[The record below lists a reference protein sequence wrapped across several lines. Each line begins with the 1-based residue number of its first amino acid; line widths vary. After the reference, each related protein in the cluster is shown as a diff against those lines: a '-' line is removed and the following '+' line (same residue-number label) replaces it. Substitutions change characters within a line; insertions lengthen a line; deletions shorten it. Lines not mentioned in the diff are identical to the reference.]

1 MIYLLGFMGAGK
13 STFGKQIA
21 KKHKINFVDTDKEIE
36 KLTNLSIAK
45 NFEIFGEDKF
55 RKIESSILHNIKL
68 NSIIACG
75 GGLPSY
81 KKNML
86 FIKKS
91 GVSIYLKTNTEELF
105 NRLSVNCGNRPLIQ
119 NMSDY
124 KLKSYIYEKLEEREK
139 YYNMADYIIK
149 TDGLTKKEV
158 LAKID
163 TLLIAI

>member
-1 MIYLLGFMGAGK
+1 
-13 STFGKQIA
+13 
-21 KKHKINFVDTDKEIE
+21 
-36 KLTNLSIAK
+36 
-45 NFEIFGEDKF
+45 
-55 RKIESSILHNIKL
+55 
-68 NSIIACG
+68 
-75 GGLPSY
+75 
-81 KKNML
+81 ML

>member
-21 KKHKINFVDTDKEIE
+21 KKYKISFVDTDIEIE
-36 KLTNLSIAK
+36 KLTNNSIAK
-45 NFEIFGEDKF
+45 NFKIFGEDKF
-55 RKIESSILHNIKL
+55 RKIERSILQNIKT

-75 GGLPSY
+75 GGLPTY

-91 GVSIYLKTNTEELF
+91 GISIYLKTNADELF
-105 NRLSVNCGNRPLIQ
+105 NRLSFNCGNRPLIQ
-119 NMSDY
+119 NMSEY
-124 KLKSYIYEKLEEREK
+124 KLKSFINEKLKEREK
-139 YYNMADYIIK
+139 YYTMADYTVK

-163 TLLIAI
+163 TLLISI